1 MTSTGKSRCAGS
13 FSGSQLGGDGIQRF
27 ERLVREV
34 FVAHALGH
42 VGRRE
47 QEDGAELVAC
57 PREAQLVEVGERDD
71 EVDAVL
77 GHELRQLGH
86 VAGVVHANDELVM
99 VGVVERRRERV
110 DVHGNGRRASP
121 AEGRDDVH
129 ALPCTGE
136 EDRRHG
142 KRG

>member
-1 MTSTGKSRCAGS
+1 M
-13 FSGSQLGGDGIQRF
+13 
-27 ERLVREV
+27 REV

-42 VGRRE
+42 VDRRE
-47 QEDGAELVAC
+47 EEGGAELVAC
-57 PREAQLVEVGERDD
+57 AREDQLVEVGERDD

-77 GHELRQLGH
+77 GDELRELGH
-86 VAGVVHANDELVM
+86 VAGVVHADDELVA

-110 DVHGNGRRASP
+110 DVHGNGRRAGP

-142 KRG
+142 ERG